1 MAPTIYERIYQ
12 KLERIIGNLSC
23 IPHNIRFE
31 AYGFMDLSVDKL
43 YVDGQSVT
51 IAMSHYFRQ
60 NGDMIPDPDMVIRI
74 YPAMKMAE
82 ALTYQDCFGFRMV
95 YPSPDQVNFRAK
107 KDLNVF
113 LNQWLSNILNQGFER
128 RLGDIDGL

>member
-1 MAPTIYERIYQ
+1 MAPTIYEWIYL
-12 KLERIIGNLSC
+12 KLERIIGNPLRL
-23 IPHNIRFE
+23 PMHMRFE
-31 AYGFMDLSVDKL
+31 ASGFMDLSMDKL
-43 YVDGQSVT
+43 YADGASVT
-51 IAMSHYFRQ
+51 IALSHYFRQ

-95 YPSPDQVNFRAK
+95 YPTPDQVNFRAK

-113 LNQWLSNILNQGFER
+113 LSRWLSNILDQGFER
-128 RLGDIDGL
+128 RLGDTHGF